1 MTQCAA
7 YGSKHYTSTKPDA
20 AHVTAHFPLS
30 VLVSWAS
37 IANCI
42 VYDFDAIYRKSICTI
57 ISRFAWDR
65 VDLFRKNGIVNKWP
79 RALWPSPESS
89 AARNPRHRLR
99 DSKWS
104 SGELPCSSPM
114 VLHAAF
120 VALLSIFPKS
130 FCDLWPY
137 PFPQDIYFPFS
148 FPFLLGLRSEIA
160 KPSVISVESP
170 TCHCLIQINHIW
182 SVLSD
187 LNVLFQEGIMDR
199 KYTWYAWM
207 LLWL

>member
-42 VYDFDAIYRKSICTI
+42 VYDFGAIYRKNICLI

-65 VDLFRKNGIVNKWP
+65 VDLFWKNGIVNKWP

-130 FCDLWPY
+130 FWHMTLS
-137 PFPQDIYFPFS
+137 FPSIYLLSFFFS
-148 FPFLLGLRSEIA
+148 FSFRFTVRDSKAFRYFRWVPHM
-160 KPSVISVESP
+160 P
-170 TCHCLIQINHIW
+170 
-182 SVLSD
+182 LSD
-187 LNVLFQEGIMDR
+187 PD
-199 KYTWYAWM
+199 
-207 LLWL
+207 